1 MSKSSLSKLKT
12 NTLLSGTAIYLFSNI
27 LNAAIPFALLPILTR
42 YLNPAEYGEI
52 AMFQTLLAG
61 LAAVTGFSVAGAC
74 NRKYYDNNLSQQDM
88 RAFIA
93 SSLQI
98 LLASSG
104 MVFLI
109 MLVFHTHFEAW
120 LGLDKKWILWAV
132 IVSACSIVIQIRL
145 GQWQVRKEAK
155 KYGALQISQS
165 LFNMLLSLLLVVAL
179 MQGAAGRIQAQVYAA
194 ILFAIIAL
202 ILLKKDRLLGFFNW
216 RPEYIKEALKF
227 GIPLIPHIGGIFLLT
242 SIDRLVINTEL
253 GIADAGIYMV
263 AVQLA
268 GSAALIFDA
277 LNKAYVPWLYERLK
291 RDRAE
296 EKKQIVR
303 FTYLWFLLILLGS
316 ALAFLIGPWLVVFI
330 AGQEYS
336 KAGEVIG
343 WLFLGQALGGMYLM
357 VTNYIFY
364 SKRTG
369 LLSLATVFSGLL
381 NILLLVVLIRL
392 LGLEGASIAF
402 SVAMAVRFLLTWW
415 VAQKVHPMPW
425 FSFRELC

>member
-1 MSKSSLSKLKT
+1 
-12 NTLLSGTAIYLFSNI
+12 
-27 LNAAIPFALLPILTR
+27 
-42 YLNPAEYGEI
+42 
-52 AMFQTLLAG
+52 MFQTLLAG
-61 LAAVTGFSVAGAC
+61 LAAVTGLSVAGAC
-74 NRKYYDNNLSQQDM
+74 NRKYYDPNLSQPEM

-98 LLASSG
+98 LLASSS
-104 MVFLI
+104 MVLMI
-109 MLVFHTHFEAW
+109 MLIFHTHFESW

-132 IVSACSIVIQIRL
+132 VVSASTVVIQIRL

-165 LFNMLLSLLLVVAL
+165 LFNMLISLLLVVAL

-202 ILLKKDRLLGFFNW
+202 FLLKKNQLLGFFNW
-216 RPEYIKEALKF
+216 RLDYIKEALKF
-227 GIPLIPHIGGIFLLT
+227 GIPLIPHIGGIFLLR
-242 SIDRLVINTEL
+242 SVDRLVINSEL
-253 GIADAGIYMV
+253 GLADAGIYMV

-268 GSAALIFDA
+268 GSVGLIFDA
-277 LNKAYVPWLYERLK
+277 INKAYVPWLYERLK
-291 RDRAE
+291 RDQAK
-296 EKKQIVR
+296 EKKKIVR

-316 ALAFLIGPWLVVFI
+316 ALAFLIGPWLVVLI
-330 AGQEYS
+330 AGQQYT

-343 WLFLGQALGGMYLM
+343 WLFLGQAFGGMYLM

-369 LLSLATVFSGLL
+369 LLSLATIFSGLL
-381 NILLLVVLIRL
+381 NILLLVVLIQL
-392 LGLEGASIAF
+392 LGLQGASIAF
-402 SVAMAVRFLLTWW
+402 SIAMAIRFLLTWW

-425 FSFRELC
+425 FSFNIQRT